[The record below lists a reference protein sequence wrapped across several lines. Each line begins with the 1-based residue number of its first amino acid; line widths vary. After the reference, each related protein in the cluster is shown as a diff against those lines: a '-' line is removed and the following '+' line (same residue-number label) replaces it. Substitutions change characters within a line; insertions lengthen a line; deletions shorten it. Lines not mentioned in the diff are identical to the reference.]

1 VSVHKLSGSSDTALE
16 CNSRVSFWFVSSL
29 TADSDG
35 FDVTWQT
42 ATAKSQFC
50 RQIVIQQ
57 QYSGSH
63 ITVRHSYA

>member
-1 VSVHKLSGSSDTALE
+1 MALE

-35 FDVTWQT
+35 FDVMWQT
-42 ATAKSQFC
+42 AIVKSQFC

-57 QYSGSH
+57 LYSRSH
-63 ITVRHSYA
+63 ITISHTYA

>member
-1 VSVHKLSGSSDTALE
+1 MSVHKLSGSSDTALE

-42 ATAKSQFC
+42 AIAKSQFC

-57 QYSGSH
+57 
-63 ITVRHSYA
+63 